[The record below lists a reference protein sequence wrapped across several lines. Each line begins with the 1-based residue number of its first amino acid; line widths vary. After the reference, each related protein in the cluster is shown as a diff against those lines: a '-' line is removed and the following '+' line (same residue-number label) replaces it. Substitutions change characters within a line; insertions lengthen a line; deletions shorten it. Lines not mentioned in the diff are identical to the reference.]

1 MPSDLPITESSTK
14 SGGANAS
21 ATDTAFILN
30 SAQYFKSEFL
40 MQSPNAAPTANP
52 P

>member
-1 MPSDLPITESSTK
+1 MPSDLPRTESSAK

-21 ATDTAFILN
+21 ATDTAFILKA
-30 SAQYFKSEFL
+30 AQYFKREVCML
-40 MQSPNAAPTANP
+40 LPNAAPTAKP